1 MKKSNLKKF
10 LSATAVLAISATAAL
25 SAMSFVGCKDGKSS
39 SVDNNEKL
47 ISADENHSSSV
58 ITTALGP
65 VTNQS
70 SGKKYYVAPDGSNTN
85 DGLSWDKPIEFAA
98 LLLREN
104 DTLQPGDTVYV
115 KPGTYNISS
124 GIVVP
129 TWVKGE
135 YNKYI
140 RIINAAY
147 EKEES
152 GYNGTETLCT
162 LDFSRQGFASTGRGV
177 ELTGDYIYWYGIDI
191 CGAGD
196 NGLYIGGSHNTIEYS
211 EFYNNRDTGLQLGRS
226 NSSLNSFEQWPSYNL
241 IKNCT
246 SHNNYDNETYG
257 ENADGFAAKL
267 TVGYGNVFDGC
278 IAYRNS
284 DDGWDLYA
292 KTDSGNIGC
301 VIIYNC
307 VAFENGYLEYTQR
320 QMNELWPTFNRDYA
334 EAELDTYKTRD
345 GDGNGFKLGGSVM
358 EGDVQLHNCLAF
370 YNRMHGVTD
379 NSNPGYLNIDG
390 VTSVDNGAAIDDDK
404 NSDTFGQI
412 IKAENK
418 DTHNNIDVSRQTYSY
433 NTVKNTLSV
442 NSEISVSTGA
452 DRYRGSVINSILSN
466 GSSSAKANYIEGS
479 LDADSKN
486 VGGVTFTS
494 QGPAL
499 AAKNVFDQLPIDVT
513 THVTGNDDEVVTTY
527 EYQYNLTGLGDLYA
541 KDYHYKGYDSEGYDY
556 TQGFEHSID
565 DKALSDSRVHKRFR
579 NDDNSINM
587 GQFYNLKSDALNS
600 DVFKIN
606 VEQIGSHLNKGS
618 WDKYVHFY
626 GSDLINGAASSEN
639 QARLERAVEA
649 LTINT
654 EADAVYQDF
663 EVPLKMNKVKISWS
677 SSDTNVLKIGTEVEN
692 SISTSEYITIAVY
705 RPLEED
711 AKVTLTATLTVGEG
725 DAAVTATKTFNLT
738 VIHGTPSIGTIY
750 VKTQTGDCV
759 YDGGSYIV
767 DRFNIFREPTVLV
780 ENGIDYNGK
789 LLSSNQF
796 TYTTSCTYAPDKSS
810 AAVAVKGFTPS
821 NDGVYTVTVTVTL
834 ASDKTQSAK
843 MTYTMYVSSRTANV
857 DFMTTGEGEDSSL
870 NVNLDG
876 YMISGNLTNA
886 TGIIYALSSPTELSV
901 TKDNI
906 KSLSGVKSYSF
917 RSDAISY
924 QFDNT
929 NSGAYYVYY
938 ALANLNDEITSK
950 VYQKQVQV
958 VGISTAA
965 DFVKIA
971 GGEKIGEENPS
982 TTIYSLSNNI
992 AFTAADNALL
1002 ANKGKSSFTGLLNGN
1017 GYTVSGI
1024 NVKKGDSGENGT
1036 ASVFSKVEGGTIKN
1050 IKFDNITISGGT
1062 QQVGIVGTCYGGYF
1076 HNIALTNINVS
1087 SAGQRV
1093 GGLIGHVFESSLPTK
1108 ISNVSLTQSTIASTG
1123 KRSGGIIGFIQS
1135 TGSPVE
1141 DVNVY
1146 VSDCY
1151 VEATLKGYEQVGG
1164 IVGALDNAKPTI
1176 NYYLEITRC
1185 YVNSEVSSTYTT
1197 PRIGGIIGYQSGAIG
1212 NFKITNCLSIGK
1224 LYAYPE
1230 KVEVTVALK
1239 SASLIVGGCSSIAL
1253 NEVTNCIAT
1262 MEEYNSD
1269 FDVNLYTIRNIE
1281 RGVDDLVYYL
1291 GIGKDDANWTY
1302 QYGDD
1307 AKHPEYLKAP
1317 YLVLNFLEA

>member
-25 SAMSFVGCKDGKSS
+25 SAMSFVGCKDDKSS

-47 ISADENHSSSV
+47 ITADENHSSSV
-58 ITTALGP
+58 ISTALGS
-65 VTNQS
+65 VNNQT
-70 SGKKYYVAPDGSNTN
+70 SGKKYYVAPDGSNQN

-98 LLLREN
+98 LLLRET
-104 DTLQPGDTVYV
+104 DTLQPGDTVYI
-115 KPGTYNISS
+115 KPGTYNITS

-152 GYNGTETLCT
+152 GYDGTETLCT

-196 NGLYIGGSHNTIEYS
+196 NGLYIGGSHNTIEFS

-320 QMNELWPTFNRDYA
+320 QMNELWPSYGHNYD

-390 VTSVDNGAAIDDDK
+390 VTSIDNSAAIDDDK

-412 IKAENK
+412 IKAANH

-433 NTVKNTLSV
+433 NTVKNTLSL

-452 DRYRGSVINSILSN
+452 DRYRGSVVNSILSN
-466 GSSSAKANYIEGS
+466 GSSTAKANYIEGS
-479 LDADSKN
+479 IDADSKN

-499 AAKNVFDQLPIDVT
+499 VAKDVFEQIAIEVT
-513 THVTGNDDEVVTTY
+513 ETVDGSGETAKPVYTY
-527 EYQYNLTGLGDLYA
+527 KYNLTGLGDLYA
-541 KDYHYKGYDSEGYDY
+541 KNYRYKGFNSEGYDY

-565 DKALSDSRVHKRFR
+565 DKGLNENRVHVRFR

-587 GQFYNLKSDALNS
+587 GQFYNLKEGKAE
-600 DVFKIN
+600 IN
-606 VEQIGSHLNKGS
+606 GKQIGAHLNKDS

-626 GSDLINGAASSEN
+626 ASDLIDGAAGNEN
-639 QARLERAVEA
+639 QARLQRAVEA

-663 EVPLKMNKVKISWS
+663 EVPLKMNKVKITWS

-725 DAAVTATKTFNLT
+725 DAAVTATKDFKLT

-750 VKTQTGDCV
+750 VKTQTGDSV
-759 YDGGSYIV
+759 YNGGSYIV
-767 DRFNIFREPTVLV
+767 DRFNIFREPTVMV

-789 LLSSNQF
+789 LLNSSQF
-796 TYTTSCTYAPDKSS
+796 TYKTSYTYAPDKSS
-810 AAVAVKGFTPS
+810 AAIAVKGFTPS

-834 ASDKTQSAK
+834 ASDKTQSAS

-857 DFMTTGEGEDSSL
+857 DFMGADSGSEESSL

-886 TGIIYALSSPTELSV
+886 TGIIYAVSSSTEMNV

-917 RSDAISY
+917 RSDSISY

-938 ALANLNDEITSK
+938 ALANLNDEITSN
-950 VYQKQVQV
+950 VYQKEVHV
-958 VGISTAA
+958 VDISTAA
-965 DFVKIA
+965 DFVTIA
-971 GGEKIGEENPS
+971 GGQKIGEENPS
-982 TTIYSLSNNI
+982 TTIYSLTNDI
-992 AFTAADNALL
+992 AFTSADNALWDS
-1002 ANKGKSSFTGLLNGN
+1002 KGKSSFTGLLNGN
-1017 GYTVSGI
+1017 GHTISGVTVTRR
-1024 NVKKGDSGENGT
+1024 NATGENGT
-1036 ASVFSKVEGGTIKN
+1036 ASIFYKVEGGTIKN
-1050 IKFDNITISGGT
+1050 IKFDNISINGGY

-1076 HNIALTNINVS
+1076 HNIALTNINVNS
-1087 SAGQRV
+1087 EVQRV
-1093 GGLIGHVFESSLPTK
+1093 GGLIGHVFESALPTR
-1108 ISNVSLTQSTIASTG
+1108 ISNVSLTDSTIVSTG
-1123 KRSGGIIGFIQS
+1123 KRVGGIIGFIQS

-1151 VEATLKGYEQVGG
+1151 VSATVKGYEQVGG

-1176 NYYLEITRC
+1176 NYYLDVTRC
-1185 YVNSEVSSTYTT
+1185 FVNSEVSSTYST
-1197 PRIGGIIGYQSGAIG
+1197 PRIGGVIGYQSGAIG
-1212 NFKITNCLSIGK
+1212 HFKITKCLSIGN

-1230 KVEVTVALK
+1230 RMHVTIPLK
-1239 SASLIVGGCSSIAL
+1239 SASLIVGGSSSIAL
-1253 NEVTNCIAT
+1253 NEVSNCIAT
-1262 MEEYNSD
+1262 MQEYNSD
-1269 FDVNLYTIRNIE
+1269 YDVNLYTLRNIE

-1291 GIGKDDANWTY
+1291 GIGKDDAYWSY

-1307 AKHPEYLKAP
+1307 PKHPEYLKAP
-1317 YLVLNFLEA
+1317 YLVLNFIEEA